1 MFSEALRI
9 MDRNTTKYMID
20 DLTKRCNDA
29 EAQRDDAVSKL
40 SATEAQ
46 RDDAVSK
53 LSLTEAALDKS
64 QQENAELKAQLAAY
78 KASSSNT
85 TV

>member
-1 MFSEALRI
+1 MLRKFYLKSEFRNKPEKVIGMFSEALRI

-20 DLTKRCNDA
+20 DLTK
-29 EAQRDDAVSKL
+29 QRDDAVSKL
-40 SATEAQ
+40 SA
-46 RDDAVSK
+46 
-53 LSLTEAALDKS
+53 TEAALDKS

>member
-40 SATEAQ
+40 SATEA
-46 RDDAVSK
+46 
-53 LSLTEAALDKS
+53 ALDKS
-64 QQENAELKAQLAAY
+64 QQEIAELKAQLAAY
-78 KASSSNT
+78 KASSVNT
-85 TV
+85 TI

>member
-29 EAQRDDAVSKL
+29 EAQL
-40 SATEAQ
+40 SAAEAQ

-53 LSLTEAALDKS
+53 LSITEAALDKS

>member
-20 DLTKRCNDA
+20 DLTK
-29 EAQRDDAVSKL
+29 QRDDAVSKL
-40 SATEAQ
+40 SATEA
-46 RDDAVSK
+46 
-53 LSLTEAALDKS
+53 ALDKS
-64 QQENAELKAQLAAY
+64 QQEIAELKAQLAAY

>member
-20 DLTKRCNDA
+20 DLTK
-29 EAQRDDAVSKL
+29 QRDDAVSKL
-40 SATEAQ
+40 SA
-46 RDDAVSK
+46 
-53 LSLTEAALDKS
+53 TEAALDKS